1 MLRILEFLYR
11 LRAFL
16 LFVFL
21 EIIAIW
27 MVVRNNSPQGA
38 AFFNS
43 SMAITGSLLKTQS
56 DLVGFF
62 NLADENQDLA
72 SQNAELLEKIA
83 FLTPA
88 DSISEEGLDSAFR
101 ATYTVQSA
109 RIVGQTLRLTQNH
122 LTINKGSNQGV
133 KEGMGIFSNEGV
145 VGRVKA
151 VSKNYSVG
159 ISLLNTGLLVS
170 SKIKSSDVFASIN
183 WDGANPQEAKMLY
196 VPRHVSASPGDTVV
210 TSGYNAI
217 FPEGILIGTISN
229 VSPAD
234 DQNYLDISVRLSAD
248 FSKLNHVYLVENTQ
262 LSELDSLYQKAEIS
276 DEY

>member
-11 LRAFL
+11 LRALL

-43 SMAITGSLLKTQS
+43 SMALTGSLLKTQA
-56 DLVGFF
+56 DIVGFF
-62 NLADENQDLA
+62 NLAEENQDLA
-72 SQNAELLEKIA
+72 SQNAELLQQITL
-83 FLTPA
+83 LTPY
-88 DSISEEGLDSAFR
+88 DSLSEEGLDSAFR
-101 ATYTVQSA
+101 ASYTVQSA
-109 RIVGQTLRLTQNH
+109 RVVGQTLRLTQNH

-133 KEGMGIFSNEGV
+133 KEGMGIFNQEGI
-145 VGRVKA
+145 VGRVKS
-151 VSKNYSVG
+151 VSKNYAVG

-170 SKIKSSDVFASIN
+170 SKIKSSDVFGSIN
-183 WDGANPQEAKMLY
+183 WDANDPQFAKMLY
-196 VPRHVSASPGDTVV
+196 IPRHVLASPGDTVV

-217 FPEGILIGTISN
+217 FPEGILIGTISE
-229 VSPAD
+229 VAPAD
-234 DQNYLDISVRLSAD
+234 DQNYLEITVRLSTD
-248 FSKLNHVYLVENTQ
+248 FSKLNHVYLIENTE